1 MSEETDKKKLNRAKK
16 KTFEAIEKG
25 QFREDKEMTGL
36 TKEIY
41 DMLQEIPDVLER
53 GKILL
58 DVLSHSSDEFNIV
71 FGRMLYET
79 YDAMKLT
86 MTFYE
91 GDKPDEDAVYYSIGR
106 SLNNYSDKMMEKY
119 FPDEREGFRD
129 RAKKIQKKEKNR
141 KDN

>member
-16 KTFEAIEKG
+16 KTFETLEKG
-25 QFREDKEMTGL
+25 QFREDHELSGL
-36 TKEIY
+36 AKEIY
-41 DMLQEIPDVLER
+41 DMLQDIPDVLER

-58 DVLSHSSDEFNIV
+58 DVLSHSSDEFNIL

-79 YDAMKLT
+79 CDAMKLT

-106 SLNNYSDKMMEKY
+106 SLNSYADHMM
-119 FPDEREGFRD
+119 
-129 RAKKIQKKEKNR
+129 
-141 KDN
+141 